1 MARDGLQRHRKKKI
15 IGIYVQWNAALEF
28 EDYAAILGSSV
39 I

>member
-1 MARDGLQRHRKKKI
+1 MGCSVTEKKI

-28 EDYAAILGSSV
+28 EDCAAILGSSV